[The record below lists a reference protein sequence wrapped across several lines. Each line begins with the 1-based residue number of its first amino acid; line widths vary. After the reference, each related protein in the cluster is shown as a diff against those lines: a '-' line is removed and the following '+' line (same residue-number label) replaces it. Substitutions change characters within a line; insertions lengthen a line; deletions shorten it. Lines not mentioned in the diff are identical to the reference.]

1 MPPARPPGVPRR
13 SPRPG
18 ACRAARRPRRAGA
31 VPRRTHRRRVPRPA
45 GRSRPTAPPRRRHPR
60 LPRSV
65 GPPSPAC
72 ARRHSPPAG
81 CRPPLA
87 APPWPPPPAA
97 RTAPRWLAAARA
109 ASAST
114 RGDQRLDRPLDRD
127 APCPLLRPALAWST
141 GRRQL
146 QVTRR
151 ARRRA
156 LTGRHTPSLA
166 AAHRVGLSHLLCG
179 VRQPQPGCVSPTGVR
194 HRTQMVIRAG
204 HAVSSSPGGPGRGTR
219 PAERPGTGDHRSRI
233 HSDPRPGAS
242 AADDPVPRVSAACGS
257 TADARTLRSSDP
269 PRGPGARERL
279 CARVAG
285 VRPP

>member
-1 MPPARPPGVPRR
+1 MCPPLAGVPAAPARRAAPSRPQCPAAPSRPQCPAAPDRRRAAPSWPQWPAAPGLPGV
-13 SPRPG
+13 
-18 ACRAARRPRRAGA
+18 A
-31 VPRRTHRRRVPRPA
+31 H
-45 GRSRPTAPPRRRHPR
+45 
-60 LPRSV
+60 
-65 GPPSPAC
+65 C
-72 ARRHSPPAG
+72 ASPAG
-81 CRPPLA
+81 CCPPLSA
-87 APPWPPPPAA
+87 RGGRAPPAA

-109 ASAST
+109 ASVPST

-156 LTGRHTPSLA
+156 STGRHTPSRA
-166 AAHRVGLSHLLCG
+166 AAHRVGPSHLLCG
-179 VRQPQPGCVSPTGVR
+179 VRQPQPRCDSPTGVR

-242 AADDPVPRVSAACGS
+242 AADDPDPRVSAACGS